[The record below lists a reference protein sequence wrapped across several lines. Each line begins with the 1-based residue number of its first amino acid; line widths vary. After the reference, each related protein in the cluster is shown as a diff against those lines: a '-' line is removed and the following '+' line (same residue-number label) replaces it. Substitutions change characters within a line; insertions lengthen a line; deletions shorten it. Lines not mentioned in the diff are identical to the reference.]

1 MKINWNSQGL
11 GLAGGLIVPVIVL
24 FLVFFIKFDD
34 YSLGQYFYFLFRMQ
48 VLTNVLSLCVIPN
61 LALFFIFIWI
71 NKMMSARG
79 VLLATFIFA
88 FLIFGIKFLL

>member
-24 FLVFFIKFDD
+24 FLVFFIKFED
-34 YSLGQYFYFLFRMQ
+34 YTIKQYFNFLFRMQ

-61 LALFFIFIWI
+61 LALFFIFIWM

-88 FLIFGIKFLL
+88 FIIFGIKFLL